1 MTTRNW
7 RQDMPTP
14 QAYWMDK
21 VLYDIHHKPDD
32 LERYKK
38 DPKAYMATIPL
49 SSELKDAI
57 SNNDIGLMYAN
68 GVNPYLLRAHCLG
81 LHIPEETFLRSLR
94 TAGEDQHG

>member
-1 MTTRNW
+1 MAQRNW

-38 DPKAYMATIPL
+38 DPKAYMAYIPL
-49 SSELKDAI
+49 
-57 SNNDIGLMYAN
+57 
-68 GVNPYLLRAHCLG
+68 
-81 LHIPEETFLRSLR
+81 
-94 TAGEDQHG
+94 